1 MWRERAWL
9 GPLPS
14 PLPSPAPAEPRVSTL
29 GGGGGGAA
37 GGMPSFDFNIGSMVK
52 GLLSNPGLLIYGLP
66 LIMMGFNILSSLF
79 SLVVNY
85 WYVLMILPMVPAP
98 QRKQVMVMMFMYA
111 MFGRGMYF
119 L

>member
-1 MWRERAWL
+1 VVA
-9 GPLPS
+9 
-14 PLPSPAPAEPRVSTL
+14 
-29 GGGGGGAA
+29 
-37 GGMPSFDFNIGSMVK
+37 MPSFDFNIGSVVK
-52 GLLSNPGLLIYGLP
+52 GLLSNPGMLIYGLP